1 MILTKK
7 LAAELLRRFPGVPV
21 VNAYGPTETTV
32 LVTGTEITQAM
43 LDADAPLPIGRPFEN
58 VQAIIADEQGR
69 ALPDGEP
76 GELLVIGEAVSP
88 GYLGRSELNKALF
101 FRTEGG
107 LRGYRTGDLCRME
120 DGMLYYLGRL
130 DGQIKLNGFR
140 VELEDVENNLVKLPN
155 IARAAVLPVLQDG
168 RVAALTAFVLLE
180 KPDGEGALQ
189 RARRIKAALA
199 DCLPSYMIPR
209 KILAVES
216 FPLNTNGKI
225 DKKQLAAQ
233 LASGTTGGRT

>member
-1 MILTKK
+1 
-7 LAAELLRRFPGVPV
+7 
-21 VNAYGPTETTV
+21 
-32 LVTGTEITQAM
+32 
-43 LDADAPLPIGRPFEN
+43 
-58 VQAIIADEQGR
+58 
-69 ALPDGEP
+69 
-76 GELLVIGEAVSP
+76 
-88 GYLGRSELNKALF
+88 
-101 FRTEGG
+101 
-107 LRGYRTGDLCRME
+107 
-120 DGMLYYLGRL
+120 MLYYLGRL

-168 RVAALTAFVLLE
+168 RVTALTAFVLLE

-209 KILAVES
+209 KLLAVES

>member
-1 MILTKK
+1 MNPFGGLDYF
-7 LAAELLRRFPGVPV
+7 LLLLLVLLPV
-21 VNAYGPTETTV
+21 VICGLKGKQLRV
-32 LVTGTEITQAM
+32 CGMLVCAVM
-43 LDADAPLPIGRPFEN
+43 LL
-58 VQAIIADEQGR
+58 AI
-69 ALPDGEP
+69 
-76 GELLVIGEAVSP
+76 
-88 GYLGRSELNKALF
+88 

-168 RVAALTAFVLLE
+168 RVTALTAFVLLE

-199 DCLPSYMIPR
+199 DCLPS
-209 KILAVES
+209 
-216 FPLNTNGKI
+216 
-225 DKKQLAAQ
+225 
-233 LASGTTGGRT
+233 